1 MQEDY
6 FDAVTGAWDM
16 EGLQDDLRLAQATPV
31 SMQVAVFDV
40 CALRLYRLQTADASG
55 ERTAHSL
62 EDRMVS
68 FPPFQHLHKSE
79 FPRLPVYL
87 SPSDVAGVYLKRRIH
102 PKLCPLSHSHL

>member
-40 CALRLYRLQTADASG
+40 CALRLYRLQ
-55 ERTAHSL
+55 
-62 EDRMVS
+62 M
-68 FPPFQHLHKSE
+68 
-79 FPRLPVYL
+79 
-87 SPSDVAGVYLKRRIH
+87 
-102 PKLCPLSHSHL
+102 